1 MSYSCIIIEDEP
13 LAAER
18 LKTYIS
24 KHPSLQLINS
34 FESGKA
40 GLDFLQKNEIDI
52 VFLDLNLGEI
62 SGIHILENNNI
73 SSQVIIT
80 TAYQEYA
87 LKGFELDVVDYL
99 LKPFVEERWLV
110 SVEKA
115 MNRIEAKRAGN
126 DRFVMIKTE
135 HRLEKIF
142 LRDILFIE
150 GMGDYR
156 RIHTV
161 HKKIMTLQTFIE
173 MEEMFTQSDIVRVHK
188 SYMVAKSR
196 IISIS
201 KDKLTLPDRDIPIS
215 EKYRGEMTR
224 DK

>member
-24 KHPSLQLINS
+24 KHPSLQLISS

-173 MEEMFTQSDIVRVHK
+173 MEEMFAQSDIVRVHK

-196 IISIS
+196 IISMS

>member
-1 MSYSCIIIEDEP
+1 MSYSCVIIEDEP

>member
-24 KHPSLQLINS
+24 KHPSLQLISS

>member
-24 KHPSLQLINS
+24 KHRSLQLISS

-40 GLDFLQKNEIDI
+40 GLDFLKKNEIDI

-73 SSQVIIT
+73 PSQVIVT

-115 MNRIEAKRAGN
+115 INRIEAKRAGN

-156 RIHTV
+156 RIHTA

-173 MEEMFTQSDIVRVHK
+173 MEEMFAQSDIVRVHK

-201 KDKLTLPDRDIPIS
+201 KDKLTLPDREIPIS
-215 EKYRGEMTR
+215 EKYRMQFTLP
-224 DK
+224 

>member
-1 MSYSCIIIEDEP
+1 MSYTCIIIEDEP

-24 KHPSLQLINS
+24 KHRSLQLTGT
-34 FESGKA
+34 FESGKT
-40 GLDFLQKNEIDI
+40 GLDFLKKNEIDI

-62 SGIHILENNNI
+62 SGIHILENNSI
-73 SSQVIIT
+73 PSQVIIT
-80 TAYQEYA
+80 TAYQEHA

-99 LKPFVEERWLV
+99 LKPFIEERWLV

-115 MNRIEAKRAGN
+115 INRIEAKRTGN

-135 HRLEKIF
+135 HRLEKVF
-142 LRDILFIE
+142 LRDIVFIE

-156 RIHTV
+156 RIHTI
-161 HKKIMTLQTFIE
+161 HKKIMTLQTFRE
-173 MEEMFTQSDIVRVHK
+173 MEEMFDQSDIVRVHK

-196 IISIS
+196 ITSIS
-201 KDKLTLPDRDIPIS
+201 KDKLTLPDREIPIS
-215 EKYRGEMTR
+215 ETYRGLVTS
-224 DK
+224 D